1 MNYESIVAIINE
13 KGGDY
18 VSDVSDIINLIIN
31 DEKLSKSRSFSDKV
45 YGDEPIIKVASKMNN
60 YLPQKYVEMKKL
72 AVSSFYSSDGID
84 ETFYKQAVFMEDF
97 EDSYDFKGSFSAFM
111 PTYRSMSNAQLRGYF
126 SWRTDVRHGIIN
138 ETSDSFAAVYICELL
153 NQIGVESPED
163 GLKKIKAF
171 CEAYRKFNGTV
182 TLYAAHW
189 IIDYIVYYNL
199 DKSLADEFIYDYFD
213 ESLDLLI
220 NCRTRDDSELFDSLC
235 FLSSNNAANSK
246 FYRDNPDLFKA
257 VVCSV
262 IRAITVYFEEK
273 RKTPFYEYLFGRIQ
287 TMRYQIFSG
296 AVFYD
301 RIEHEDYIYKFNDA
315 LQYSCKNGVWYCRK
329 LYFSRNKN
337 QKLSSII
344 KNTDS
349 ALRKKLGYRF
359 PLKPVDC
366 PKTILKIIENEID
379 RYFLN
384 KKKEAAKKIE
394 IDVSK
399 LGEIRAVS
407 EVTKN
412 KLIVDD
418 ELPEP
423 VEIKMVQ
430 KPEEIK
436 NDSPLND
443 TEYRFMQCLLY
454 GRSYAQVIKESG
466 MILSV
471 IADSVNEKL
480 FDLIGDTAIIFDGD
494 IPELTEDYI
503 DELKGII
510 SE

>member
-1 MNYESIVAIINE
+1 M
-13 KGGDY
+13 
-18 VSDVSDIINLIIN
+18 SDVNDIINLIIN

-60 YLPQKYVEMKKL
+60 YLPKKYVEMKKL
-72 AVSSFYSSDGID
+72 ATSSFYSSEGIA

-138 ETSDSFAAVYICELL
+138 KVSDSFAAVYIFELL
-153 NQIGVESPED
+153 NQIGADSPED
-163 GLKKIKAF
+163 GLKKIIDF
-171 CEAYRKFNGTV
+171 CEAYRGFNGTLS
-182 TLYAAHW
+182 LYSAHW
-189 IIDYIVYYNL
+189 IIDYVVYHNL
-199 DKSLADEFIYDYFD
+199 NKSLVDEFIYDYFD
-213 ESLDLLI
+213 ESLDVLI
-220 NCRTRDDSELFDSLC
+220 NCRTFDDEKLFDSLC
-235 FLSSNNAANSK
+235 FLSSNNIINSK
-246 FYRDNPDLFKA
+246 FCRDNPDLFKA

-262 IRAITVYFEEK
+262 IRALTDYFEKK
-273 RKTPFYEYLFGRIQ
+273 RKTAFYEYLFGRIQ

-301 RIEHEDYIYKFNDA
+301 RIEHEDYTYKFNDA
-315 LQYSCKNGVWYCRK
+315 LEFSCKNGVWYCRK
-329 LYFSRNKN
+329 LYFSRNKS

-344 KNTDS
+344 KNIDS
-349 ALRKKLGYRF
+349 SLRKKLGYRF

-366 PKTILKIIENEID
+366 PKTILKVIESEID
-379 RYFLN
+379 RFFLN
-384 KKKEAAKKIE
+384 KKKEAANKIE

-412 KLIVDD
+412 KLIVDNELSEAAEINPVQEVD
-418 ELPEP
+418 E
-423 VEIKMVQ
+423 IQ
-430 KPEEIK
+430 
-436 NDSPLND
+436 NDSPLDD

-454 GRSYAQVIKESG
+454 GRSYAQLIKDSG
-466 MILSV
+466 ILLSV

-494 IPELTEDYI
+494 KPELIEDYI